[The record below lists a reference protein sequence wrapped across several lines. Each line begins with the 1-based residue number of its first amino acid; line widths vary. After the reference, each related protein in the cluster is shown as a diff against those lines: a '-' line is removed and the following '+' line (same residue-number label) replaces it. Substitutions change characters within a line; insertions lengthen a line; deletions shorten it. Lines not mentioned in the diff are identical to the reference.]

1 MRGYEKYYKYAR
13 KIAGCL
19 GDDLFHHVY
28 IKIQG
33 KDIQHLD
40 SYIFTAMRNE
50 FHDKRSSF
58 YKQYRQTHQAIENN
72 TVQEEIEHI
81 NNYDTITLQ
90 TVLLSLEI
98 EGYEIEVKTFKECYF
113 IGSKRSFSIKTG
125 IDIRT
130 IDKICNFVINEIKKR
145 YDTSSN

>member
-1 MRGYEKYYKYAR
+1 MNGYEKYYKYAR
-13 KIAGCL
+13 KIAGSL
-19 GDDLFHHVY
+19 GEDLFHHVY

-33 KDIQHLD
+33 KDIQNLD

-58 YKQYRQTHQAIENN
+58 YKQYRQTHQEIENN
-72 TVQEEIEHI
+72 TVQEEFEQI

>member
-1 MRGYEKYYKYAR
+1 MREYEKYYKYAR

-58 YKQYRQTHQAIENN
+58 YKQYRQTHQEIENN
-72 TVQEEIEHI
+72 TVQEEFEQI

>member
-13 KIAGCL
+13 KIAGSL
-19 GDDLFHHVY
+19 GEDLFHHVY

-58 YKQYRQTHQAIENN
+58 YKQYRQQHQEIESN

>member
-33 KDIQHLD
+33 KDIQNLD

-58 YKQYRQTHQAIENN
+58 YKQYRQQHQEIENN
-72 TVQEEIEHI
+72 TVQEEIEQI

>member
-1 MRGYEKYYKYAR
+1 MNGYEKYYKYAK

-19 GDDLFHHVY
+19 GEDLFHHVY
-28 IKIQG
+28 LKIQG

-58 YKQYRQTHQAIENN
+58 YKQYRQTHQEIENN
-72 TVQEEIEHI
+72 TVQEEIEQI

-145 YDTSSN
+145 YDTSGN

>member
-1 MRGYEKYYKYAR
+1 MKGYDKYYKYAR
-13 KIAGCL
+13 KIAGGL
-19 GDDLFHHVY
+19 GDDLFHHVFL
-28 IKIQG
+28 KIQG

-40 SYIFTAMRNE
+40 SYIFAAMRNE
-50 FHDKRSSF
+50 YHDKRSSF
-58 YKQYRQTHQAIENN
+58 YKQYRNTYQELENSI
-72 TVQEEIEHI
+72 TDSEQEEF

-98 EGYEIEVKTFKECYF
+98 EGYELEVKTFRECYF
-113 IGSKRSFSIKTG
+113 ISSKRSFSIRTG

-145 YDTSSN
+145 YGTSDN